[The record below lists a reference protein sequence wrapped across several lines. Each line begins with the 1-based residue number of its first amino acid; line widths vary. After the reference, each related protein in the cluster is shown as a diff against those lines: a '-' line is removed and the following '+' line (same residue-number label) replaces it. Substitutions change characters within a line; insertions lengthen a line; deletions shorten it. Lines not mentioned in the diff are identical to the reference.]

1 MKTFKAIFAGGG
13 TGGHLFPALTIAS
26 ALKERL
32 EPEYKT
38 EFRFVGTK
46 RGLEYRMKE
55 TLGYPLIILSVRGFM
70 RSAILSNIVFPFV
83 LFWAYV
89 RSIFILRRFDPD
101 IVIGTGGYV
110 MGPVL
115 MAAITL
121 NMTRVIQEQN
131 SYPGVTTRTLAKKV
145 FKVFLGFADAKKY
158 LPECDTMVTGN
169 PIRRSIGRAD
179 RKEAMA
185 YFGLDENK
193 KTVLVLGGSQ
203 GALSIN
209 QNVLRHLDDLGDGIQ
224 LVWQTGERAYTE
236 VTARAGGRVS
246 GRALFAFTDK
256 IELAYAAADLV
267 IARSGA
273 LTLAEIEAA
282 GLPAILI
289 PFPYATADH
298 QRKNAQSFVAAGAAV
313 LVDDEQLGEV
323 SLPAMARGILD
334 SDKLEAMKNCVRKMR
349 QERSKPAADVIVDYI
364 LQLTGVIKETA

>member
-13 TGGHLFPALTIAS
+13 TGGHLFPALTIAA

-32 EPEYKT
+32 EPEYET
-38 EFRFVGTK
+38 EFKFVGTK
-46 RGLEYRMKE
+46 RGLEYRMKDS
-55 TLGYPLIILSVRGFM
+55 LGYPLVLLSVRGYM

-83 LFWAYV
+83 LFWAYM

-101 IVIGTGGYV
+101 VVVGTGGYV

-121 NMTRVIQEQN
+121 NLTRVIQEQN
-131 SYPGVTTRTLAKKV
+131 SYPGVTTRTLARRV

-158 LPECDTMVTGN
+158 LPDSDTLVTGN
-169 PIRRSIGRAD
+169 PIRRSIGRAGRD
-179 RKEAMA
+179 EAITR
-185 YFGLDENK
+185 FELDKNK
-193 KTVLVLGGSQ
+193 RTVLVLGGSQ

-209 QNVLRHLDDLGDGIQ
+209 QNVLRHLDDFGDGIQ
-224 LVWQTGERAYTE
+224 MVWQTGERAYTE
-236 VTARAGGRVS
+236 VAARAGGRVS

-256 IELAYAAADLV
+256 IEFAYAAADIV

-298 QRKNAQSFVAAGAAV
+298 QRKNALSFVAAGAAV
-313 LVDDEQLGEV
+313 LVDDAQLEKV
-323 SLPAMARGILD
+323 SLPAMAREILE
-334 SDKLEAMKNCVRKMR
+334 SDKLEVMKHCVRKMQ
-349 QERSKPAADVIVDYI
+349 QERPKPAVDVIVDSI
-364 LQLTGVIKETA
+364 LQLAGVAKETA